1 MIVKMHSIMYGYRKL
16 KAQVRVENGLPQ
28 LHVEE
33 MGYMSPLECIKQG
46 INFEQMTEGEKQ
58 LLRKAGYRFRD

>member
-16 KAQVRVENGLPQ
+16 KAQIRVEKGMPGLY
-28 LHVEE
+28 VDE

-46 INFEQMTEGEKQ
+46 VGFEQISEGERQMLK
-58 LLRKAGYRFRD
+58 RAGYRFRD